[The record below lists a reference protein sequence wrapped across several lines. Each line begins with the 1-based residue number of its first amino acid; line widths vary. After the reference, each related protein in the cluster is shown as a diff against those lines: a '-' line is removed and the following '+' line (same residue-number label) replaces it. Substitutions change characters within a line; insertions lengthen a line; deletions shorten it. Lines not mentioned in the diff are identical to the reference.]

1 MLDAAPA
8 SILVVE
14 DDPGT
19 ADTVALYLR
28 HEGHRVEVARDG
40 RTGLDRALQVDF
52 DLLIVDR
59 MLPGLDGDALC
70 RRVRRTSDVPV
81 IMLTARTE
89 ERDRLEGFDLGAD
102 DYVSKPFSPRELMAR
117 VRVLLRRAQTQ
128 RARRRGV
135 LTVGPL
141 TIDPEAGAAFRGSR
155 DLALSPTELRLLA
168 TLAAAPGRVFSRREL
183 LERAVEGAR
192 EVDERV
198 VDAHVKNL
206 RRKLDPERSGP
217 SLVDTVFGRGYKLV
231 RGAGP
236 DV

>member
-1 MLDAAPA
+1 MPDATPA

-40 RTGLDRALQVDF
+40 RTGLDRARQVGF

-70 RRVRRTSDVPV
+70 REIRGESDVPV

-102 DYVSKPFSPRELMAR
+102 DYVSKPFSPRELIAR
-117 VRVLLRRAQTQ
+117 VRVLLRRAEKQ

-135 LTVGPL
+135 LTVGSL
-141 TIDPEAGAAFRGSR
+141 TIDPEGGAAFRASR
-155 DLALSPTELRLLA
+155 ALALSPTELRLLA

-183 LERAVEGAR
+183 LDRAVAGAHD
-192 EVDERV
+192 VDERV

-206 RRKLDPERSGP
+206 RRKLDPERGGP
-217 SLVDTVFGRGYKLV
+217 SLVETVFGRGYKLV
-231 RGAGP
+231 RDIGP